1 MSSPLHLGVT
11 GGIGSGKSTVCRIFE
26 SLGYQVYYADDRA
39 KKLMVSNQTIV
50 SGVKAL
56 FGEEAYQ
63 ADGSL
68 NRPHIGAIAFSNQ
81 EKLSALNALVHPE
94 TAKDYLLW
102 AKEVAE
108 NNPRSFVL
116 KEAAILYESGAY
128 RYSDAV
134 LTVYAPKQI
143 RLARVMQRD
152 GADETSIK
160 ARMAKQWPE
169 QRKMALSDFLILN
182 DGGHHLIPQVLRVI
196 DSLTQR

>member
-1 MSSPLHLGVT
+1 
-11 GGIGSGKSTVCRIFE
+11 
-26 SLGYQVYYADDRA
+26 
-39 KKLMVSNQTIV
+39 MVSNQTIV

-102 AKEVAE
+102 TQEVAE
-108 NNPRSFVL
+108 NKPRPFVL

-134 LTVYAPKQI
+134 LTVYAPRQI

-152 GADETSIK
+152 GADESSIK